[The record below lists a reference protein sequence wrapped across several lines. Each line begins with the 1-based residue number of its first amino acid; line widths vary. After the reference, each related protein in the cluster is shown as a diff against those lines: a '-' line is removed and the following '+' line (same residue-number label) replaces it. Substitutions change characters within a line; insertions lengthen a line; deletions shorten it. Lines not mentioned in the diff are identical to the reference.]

1 MKLRSYNGAHIVTE
15 RSGNKIVFNSLSKAL
30 EYIWENR

>member
-15 RSGNKIVFNSLSKAL
+15 RSGKRIAFLSLSEAL